1 MLKPQLRLKA
11 LPLVASM
18 LGDELGVKVV
28 FGEQETA
35 CTDGATVYLPPL
47 PMEEDEQLYWLVSGY
62 IDHEAAHIRHTD
74 FEAMK
79 AANLSPVAHLIFN
92 IIEDWRVE
100 HELVK
105 RYPGCREH
113 FDWLNRYLYL
123 PKTKRKKRKAGGNV
137 PPAFFILDYVIG
149 SVNMGDVPE
158 LKVARTPAARVIDKN
173 WPTLRKSLDDLL
185 AQVPERCHS
194 TTACIDMALEIMALL
209 EAEAQREEPAQ
220 TCPQAKS
227 DTESSQKN
235 EANQPSS
242 RQSNCSSADENEQP
256 IRGENGSPGPDFS
269 LSAFLD
275 SAHDSLPKELKEQL
289 QETISGK
296 NPRKSSSGVSMASER
311 KLAVQSL
318 SPEVIQEAQRSSRA
332 LRTRLQGLLQTR
344 VLRRVT
350 ASRYGKT
357 SGQLL
362 HRIATRNPRIF
373 RKADDVPGID
383 TAIHILLD
391 RSGSMSKEIGL
402 ACQACYALASA
413 LAAINGVNLAVTA
426 FPSDCSDGVRTS
438 VFPLLRHGERL
449 SDKFN
454 LGVEGMTPLTESLW
468 WVTKELLKQKE
479 QRKLI
484 LIISDGL
491 PDDPQIAVKTLATI
505 HELDIEVAG
514 IAIDSWHLANLIN
527 AQENLTSITELAPA
541 MFRVLHHLLIKGEK
555 Q

>member
-1 MLKPQLRLKA
+1 MLKPEIRLKA

-18 LGDELGVKVV
+18 LGDKLGVKVV

-79 AANLSPVAHLIFN
+79 AANLSPTAHHIFN

-123 PKTKRKKRKAGGNV
+123 PKKKGKKKKAGEEK
-137 PPAFFILDYVIG
+137 PPAFFVLDYILN
-149 SVNMGDVPE
+149 SVNMKEIPE
-158 LKVARTPAARVIDKN
+158 LETARKPVARVIDTH
-173 WPTLRKSLDDLL
+173 WPTLRMSLDEVLEQIP
-185 AQVPERCHS
+185 ARCLS
-194 TTACIDMALEIMALL
+194 THDCIEVALEILSLL
-209 EAEAQREEPAQ
+209 EAEAQKQNSAQ
-220 TCPQAKS
+220 VSPQATT
-227 DTESSQKN
+227 DTESSQKDA
-235 EANQPSS
+235 ANQLSS
-242 RQSNCSSADENEQP
+242 ELLNCSSEDENNAPQRGENEHNQPYTSLDALLDADENTLPQRLEQ
-256 IRGENGSPGPDFS
+256 
-269 LSAFLD
+269 
-275 SAHDSLPKELKEQL
+275 KLKEA
-289 QETISGK
+289 IFGK
-296 NPRKSSSGVSMASER
+296 NPKKRSSGFSVAIER
-311 KLAVQSL
+311 ELSAQSL
-318 SPEVIQEAQRSSRA
+318 SSEVVHEAQRSSRA
-332 LRTRLQGLLQTR
+332 LKARLQGLLQTR

-350 ASRYGKT
+350 PARYGKT

-373 RKADDVPGID
+373 RKADEVPGID

-391 RSGSMSKEIGL
+391 RSGSMSKEIDL

-413 LAAINGVNLAVTA
+413 LAAISGVNLAVTA
-426 FPSDCSDGVRTS
+426 FPSDCSGDTGST

-449 SDKFN
+449 TDRFE
-454 LGVEGMTPLTESLW
+454 LGVEGMTPLAESLW
-468 WVTKELLKQKE
+468 WVTKELIKQKE
-479 QRKLI
+479 QRKII

-491 PDDPQIAVKTLATI
+491 PDDPQAAFKTLTAI
-505 HELDIEVAG
+505 RALGIEVAG
-514 IAIDSWHLANLIN
+514 IAIDSWHLANLLN
-527 AQENLTSITELAPA
+527 AQENITDINELAPA
-541 MFRVLHHLLIKGEK
+541 MFRILQLLLVKGD
-555 Q
+555 